1 MENLK
6 LAVVGNESSIL
17 LFRSIGC
24 DTFGVS
30 NVEEAQKTTEKLFR
44 TEQEGTE
51 KTPLYAVI
59 FVEENY
65 FKDFSEDLLE
75 KFTNKP
81 LPAVVMIPSAGNAE
95 KGFALAR
102 LKKIVERAVGSD
114 ILS

>member
-1 MENLK
+1 MDNLK
-6 LAVVGNESSIL
+6 LAVVGNESSVL

-30 NVEEAQKTTEKLFR
+30 DTKEAQLKTEELFR
-44 TEQEGTE
+44 AIRGEE
-51 KTPLYAVI
+51 KSPVYAVV

-65 FKDFSEDLLE
+65 FKNFSEDLLE

-81 LPAVVMIPSAGNAE
+81 LPAVVMIPSPGNTD
-95 KGFALAR
+95 KGFALQR